1 MKLKINKATDLSSIS
16 VLPPHARRSFGP
28 QPSQLRSQPSQ
39 SQQSFSQG
47 PSSQLGMFSQLSQSS
62 LDEVLTNEQRVS
74 SQERENTVKK
84 FSCLPPG
91 SYTREDSQTPIRCST
106 NVVRKWNPASAPDQ
120 RCQVSEE
127 LERRLGLM
135 ETSLNRIGINL
146 DSVQS
151 DIMQVNRGSK
161 EILLEV
167 EGISQKLIV
176 QDTSLQLMLRYC
188 HQNKGQEDIKTGL
201 DGGLKSLSD
210 QLGKDIYE
218 DKFKEIFLELSSL
231 PKKIEASLLK
241 LQNELFSFLTEQMK
255 ASQISQN
262 AFKFVNLQ
270 RHGHP
275 ATFVPSKKPRGRPV
289 SSQKKLRAPKKCV
302 KLKLLTVGFCA
313 VKLAVPPEA
322 NVPEIQVANVDMG
335 GWTFVK
341 KELATLKK
349 GMASEKRKQKG
360 VSCVGQAKECII
372 TIDSDEDINGGF
384 SCLINEKETGNK
396 NKLIHDEK
404 EATERILRKARRR
417 KRNPL
422 NKFLTQVLLRSKSCA
437 IECIR
442 SVLELNSLPPELKKL
457 P

>member
-151 DIMQVNRGSK
+151 DIMQ
-161 EILLEV
+161 
-167 EGISQKLIV
+167 
-176 QDTSLQLMLRYC
+176 LRYC

-417 KRNPL
+417 KRKYDN
-422 NKFLTQVLLRSKSCA
+422 A
-437 IECIR
+437 III
-442 SVLELNSLPPELKKL
+442 N
-457 P
+457 

>member
-91 SYTREDSQTPIRCST
+91 SYTREDSQTPIRSST

-127 LERRLGLM
+127 LERRIGLM

-167 EGISQKLIV
+167 ERISQKLIV
-176 QDTSLQLMLRYC
+176 QDTSLQLM
-188 HQNKGQEDIKTGL
+188 NKGQEDIKTGL

-241 LQNELFSFLTEQMK
+241 LQNELFSFPTEQMK
-255 ASQISQN
+255 AMACDLKSPTQKAIASSMKSPIQES
-262 AFKFVNLQ
+262 NLATFPSKK

-289 SSQKKLRAPKKCV
+289 SSQKKLRAPKNP
-302 KLKLLTVGFCA
+302 
-313 VKLAVPPEA
+313 AVPPEA

-417 KRNPL
+417 KRKYDN
-422 NKFLTQVLLRSKSCA
+422 A
-437 IECIR
+437 III
-442 SVLELNSLPPELKKL
+442 N
-457 P
+457 

>member
-313 VKLAVPPEA
+313 VKLEA

-417 KRNPL
+417 KRKYDN
-422 NKFLTQVLLRSKSCA
+422 A
-437 IECIR
+437 III
-442 SVLELNSLPPELKKL
+442 N
-457 P
+457 

>member
-167 EGISQKLIV
+167 ERISQKLIV
-176 QDTSLQLMLRYC
+176 QDTSLQLM
-188 HQNKGQEDIKTGL
+188 NKGQEDIKTGL

-241 LQNELFSFLTEQMK
+241 LQNELFSFPTEQMK
-255 ASQISQN
+255 AMACDLKSPTQKAIASSMKSPIQES
-262 AFKFVNLQ
+262 NLATFPSKK
-270 RHGHP
+270 RRGHP
-275 ATFVPSKKPRGRPV
+275 ATFVPSKKRRGRPV
-289 SSQKKLRAPKKCV
+289 SSQKKLRPPKNP
-302 KLKLLTVGFCA
+302 
-313 VKLAVPPEA
+313 AVPPEA
-322 NVPEIQVANVDMG
+322 NVPAIQVANVDMG
-335 GWTFVK
+335 GWTSVK

-384 SCLINEKETGNK
+384 SCLINEKEIGNK
-396 NKLIHDEK
+396 NKLIHDAK

-417 KRNPL
+417 KRKYDN
-422 NKFLTQVLLRSKSCA
+422 A
-437 IECIR
+437 III
-442 SVLELNSLPPELKKL
+442 N
-457 P
+457 

>member
-1 MKLKINKATDLSSIS
+1 
-16 VLPPHARRSFGP
+16 
-28 QPSQLRSQPSQ
+28 
-39 SQQSFSQG
+39 
-47 PSSQLGMFSQLSQSS
+47 MFSQLSQSS

-176 QDTSLQLMLRYC
+176 QDTSLQLM
-188 HQNKGQEDIKTGL
+188 NKGQEDIKTGL

-255 ASQISQN
+255 AMACDLKSPTQKAIASSMKSPIQES
-262 AFKFVNLQ
+262 NLATFPSKK

-313 VKLAVPPEA
+313 VKL
-322 NVPEIQVANVDMG
+322 
-335 GWTFVK
+335 
-341 KELATLKK
+341 
-349 GMASEKRKQKG
+349 
-360 VSCVGQAKECII
+360 GQ
-372 TIDSDEDINGGF
+372 
-384 SCLINEKETGNK
+384 
-396 NKLIHDEK
+396 
-404 EATERILRKARRR
+404 
-417 KRNPL
+417 
-422 NKFLTQVLLRSKSCA
+422 
-437 IECIR
+437 
-442 SVLELNSLPPELKKL
+442 
-457 P
+457 